1 MSLRVCGRAAA
12 NCVERRW
19 GFSYKGRDSLASR
32 HRHSAASHEEE
43 GFVVLPRVLTGRLR
57 SATALW
63 TVAIAVVALGGC
75 GGLSSTIRSEP
86 PLLAAPEPPG
96 AIPASPEQAGASDT
110 STESI
115 DGSTQPPA
123 VSPVVADGEDSGAE
137 AALAQAQP
145 APQDKEPGGLPSD
158 EEDYDPWERFN
169 EKVFE
174 FNRQTDR
181 FVLKPIAKVYSV
193 IVPEPFEL
201 MFANGFDN
209 ISFVPRM
216 INSLLQGKWG
226 GATREV
232 SRFLINSTL
241 GIGGLFDAAKY
252 WGIEKSREDFGQTLG
267 VWGVSPGP
275 YLIVPF
281 MEPMTVRDG
290 IGRGV
295 DSLMNPLSYFIPFF
309 WTGISLKLGE
319 IVNDR
324 ALNLDLFQGFEESV
338 VDLYSAVR
346 HGYLRRREQLIKE

>member
-1 MSLRVCGRAAA
+1 
-12 NCVERRW
+12 
-19 GFSYKGRDSLASR
+19 
-32 HRHSAASHEEE
+32 
-43 GFVVLPRVLTGRLR
+43 LPRILTGRLR
-57 SATALW
+57 GSAALW
-63 TVAIAVVALGGC
+63 TVAVAVAALGGC
-75 GGLSSTIRSEP
+75 GGLSSAVRSESS
-86 PLLAAPEPPG
+86 LLAVPEPPG
-96 AIPASPEQAGASDT
+96 STPGTPDSAEPSSVSNEPADVSA
-110 STESI
+110 ES
-115 DGSTQPPA
+115 PA
-123 VSPVVADGEDSGAE
+123 VAMVVGEGGDGAAE
-137 AALAQAQP
+137 PTIAQAQS
-145 APQDKEPGGLPSD
+145 APQDKEIGGQPSED
-158 EEDYDPWERFN
+158 EDYDPWERFN

-181 FVLKPIAKVYSV
+181 FVLKPVAKVYSV

-201 MFANGFDN
+201 MIANGFDN

-216 INSLLQGKWG
+216 INSLLQAKWG
-226 GATREV
+226 GATREL
-232 SRFLINSTL
+232 SRFLINSTA

-309 WTGISLKLGE
+309 WTGLSLKLGE

>member
-1 MSLRVCGRAAA
+1 MNDAPDSAIKDVIRTRP
-12 NCVERRW
+12 
-19 GFSYKGRDSLASR
+19 GFAPTTATL
-32 HRHSAASHEEE
+32 EEE
-43 GFVVLPRVLTGRLR
+43 GFVVLPRVMTSRR
-57 SATALW
+57 RRAMALS

-75 GGLSSTIRSEP
+75 GVLSSTVRIESS
-86 PLLAAPEPPG
+86 LLSAPEPAESGPRSPHSDLSVSV
-96 AIPASPEQAGASDT
+96 PAEPVEVSGEPAAADSVAG
-110 STESI
+110 EGG
-115 DGSTQPPA
+115 DGT
-123 VSPVVADGEDSGAE
+123 VVT
-137 AALAQAQP
+137 LAQAP
-145 APQDKEPGGLPSD
+145 TAPEDKEPAGLPSD

-174 FNRQTDR
+174 FNRQADR
-181 FVLKPIAKVYSV
+181 LVLKPVAKVYSV
-193 IVPEPFEL
+193 VVPEPFEL
-201 MFANGFDN
+201 MIANGFDN
-209 ISFVPRM
+209 ISFVPRL
-216 INSLLQGKWG
+216 INSLLQAKFV
-226 GATREV
+226 GASREL

-295 DSLMNPLSYFIPFF
+295 DSLMNPLSYVIPFI

-324 ALNLDLFQGFEESV
+324 ALNLELFQGFEESV

>member
-1 MSLRVCGRAAA
+1 M
-12 NCVERRW
+12 
-19 GFSYKGRDSLASR
+19 
-32 HRHSAASHEEE
+32 
-43 GFVVLPRVLTGRLR
+43 PRVLTGRLR
-57 SATALW
+57 PATALW

-75 GGLSSTIRSEP
+75 GGVSSTVRSESS
-86 PLLAAPEPPG
+86 LLAAPEPPG
-96 AIPASPEQAGASDT
+96 AIPATPEPSSASDPLT
-110 STESI
+110 APG
-115 DGSTQPPA
+115 DGSIQFPA
-123 VSPVVADGEDSGAE
+123 VTPIVGDGGDGGAE
-137 AALAQAQP
+137 AEFAQAQP
-145 APQDKEPGGLPSD
+145 APTEKEPQDKEPKEPGGLPSD
-158 EEDYDPWERFN
+158 DEDYDPWERFN

-216 INSLLQGKWG
+216 INSLLQAKWG
-226 GATREV
+226 GATREL
-232 SRFLINSTL
+232 SRFVINSTL

-309 WTGISLKLGE
+309 WTGVSLKLGE

-324 ALNLDLFQGFEESV
+324 ALNLELFQGFEESV

-346 HGYLRRREQLIKE
+346 HGYLRRREQMIKE

>member
-1 MSLRVCGRAAA
+1 M
-12 NCVERRW
+12 
-19 GFSYKGRDSLASR
+19 
-32 HRHSAASHEEE
+32 
-43 GFVVLPRVLTGRLR
+43 
-57 SATALW
+57 
-63 TVAIAVVALGGC
+63 ALGGC
-75 GGLSSTIRSEP
+75 GGLSNAGRIESS
-86 PLLAAPEPPG
+86 LLNLPEPPG
-96 AIPASPEQAGASDT
+96 SSAAPSDPDRFSSAPGEPVDA
-110 STESI
+110 STESAAI
-115 DGSTQPPA
+115 T
-123 VSPVVADGEDSGAE
+123 PVVGEGGDGGAE
-137 AALAQAQP
+137 VMLAQEQTP
-145 APQDKEPGGLPSD
+145 PQDKEPEGPPSD
-158 EEDYDPWERFN
+158 EEDNDPWERFN

-181 FVLKPIAKVYSV
+181 FVLKPVAKVYSL
-193 IVPEPFEL
+193 IVPEPFQV
-201 MFANGFDN
+201 MIGNGFDN

-216 INSLLQGKWG
+216 VNSLLQLKWG
-226 GATREV
+226 GATREL
-232 SRFLINSTL
+232 SRFLINSTA

-275 YLIVPF
+275 FLVVPF

-309 WTGISLKLGE
+309 WTGLSLKLGE

-324 ALNLDLFQGFEESV
+324 ALNLELFQGYEESV